1 MNISILAD
9 ISDVMKSTHP
19 VFGIPIG
26 LCLLLFVL
34 FKVFNSNQNTGNKTK
49 PGELEA
55 KARELEREAKRLQD
69 EVVQSMRETGLKER
83 LDIVNPKPDYEIS
96 EKMPLKEQLLS
107 DLRKEAALGMMTKQE
122 YEAKRKKIFDMP

>member
-1 MNISILAD
+1 LAD

-34 FKVFNSNQNTGNKTK
+34 FKVFGSNQNTANNTK

-69 EVVQSMRETGLKER
+69 EVAQSTK
-83 LDIVNPKPDYEIS
+83 VANPKSDCGLPETKS
-96 EKMPLKEQLLS
+96 VKEQLLI
-107 DLRKEAALGMMTKQE
+107 DLRKAAEMGMMTKKE
-122 YEAKRKKIFDMP
+122 YGIKRQKILDMP